1 VNKVQKK
8 VMIAVAIGLMITFLF
23 PPQAIFLS
31 NGNAIKMGYGFIAN
45 IPRQYS
51 IYMAMLFAEWLG
63 IAVLGGIAYV
73 IAKDTQRE
81 YIPQPQA
88 NSSNDSVVVQSS
100 SPANNAIK
108 KSSSWNWIWPGFL
121 GVIIIKLF
129 GPACGLVTIGAFY
142 WLRPKLGT
150 WGAVTASGV
159 LGTVVVVGL
168 TYWFGATA
176 INIQQPTPSST
187 NIQLPTPSSNPYVW
201 PSTNIQ
207 QPTALSTDSD
217 QDIFERANNLYG
229 QGKYSEALPLYQ
241 QLARYSGAQIS
252 LGGMYESGNG
262 VTKDYNQAIYWY
274 RKAAEQGDE
283 NEKDARAALNKL
295 ISLEKNKTPY
305 QVQTQPVQTQ
315 QTKPSSVKKI
325 KKANKNRGDLRNCLS
340 LGSNKAIAQCVGEN

>member
-1 VNKVQKK
+1 MNEVQKK
-8 VMIAVAIGLMITFLF
+8 IMITVAIGLVITFLF
-23 PPQAIFLS
+23 PPQAIFLP

-45 IPRQYS
+45 TPRQYS
-51 IYMAMLFAEWLG
+51 IYMVMLFAEWLG

-88 NSSNDSVVVQSS
+88 NRSNDSAAVQSS

-108 KSSSWNWIWPGFL
+108 KSSSWNWIWPGIL

-150 WGAVTASGV
+150 WGAVAASGV
-159 LGTVVVVGL
+159 LGTVAVVGL
-168 TYWFGATA
+168 TYWLGSTA

-187 NIQLPTPSSNPYVW
+187 NIQLPTPS
-201 PSTNIQ
+201 STNIQ

-229 QGKYSEALPLYQ
+229 QGKYAEALPLYQ

-262 VTKDYNQAIYWY
+262 VTKDYNQAIYLY

-295 ISLEKNKTPY
+295 ISTEKNETLY
-305 QVQTQPVQTQ
+305 QVQTQPIQAQ

-325 KKANKNRGDLRNCLS
+325 KKAHKNRGDLRDCLS
-340 LGSNKAIAQCVGEN
+340 LGSNEAIAQCAGQN

>member
-1 VNKVQKK
+1 MNKAQKNI
-8 VMIAVAIGLMITFLF
+8 MIAVAIGFVITFLF
-23 PPQAIFLS
+23 PPLGIFLP

-51 IYMAMLFAEWLG
+51 IYIVMLFAEWLG

-81 YIPQPQA
+81 DIPQA
-88 NSSNDSVVVQSS
+88 NSSNDSVAVQSS
-100 SPANNAIK
+100 SPANNVIK
-108 KSSSWNWIWPGFL
+108 KSSSWNWIWPGIL

-129 GPACGLVTIGAFY
+129 GPVCGLVTIGAFY

-159 LGTVVVVGL
+159 LGTVAVVGL

-176 INIQQPTPSST
+176 INIQQTTPSST

-229 QGKYSEALPLYQ
+229 QGKYAEALPIYQ

-262 VTKDYNQAIYWY
+262 VTKDFNQAIYWY

-295 ISLEKNKTPY
+295 ISTEKNKTLY
-305 QVQTQPVQTQ
+305 QVQTQPVQAP

-325 KKANKNRGDLRNCLS
+325 KKAHKNRGDLRDCLS
-340 LGSNKAIAQCVGEN
+340 LGSNEAIAQCAGQN